1 MPVSDLVL
9 CQRLVGVSTVNGYAF
24 QHIQLSLMLPVHSP
38 SGFTGCLWLRQTDN
52 SPTRR
57 CDFQPSTHF
66 ILSFQLL
73 LGSSAA
79 QPWNWKPIPRSFLHT
94 VHELIWRQHEIWRSV
109 ATDCRKLATSVH
121 CAPQLLTPLCNFVWP
136 ITLWPSCWEVQ
147 WLALLYNTA
156 NGWLWNI

>member
-24 QHIQLSLMLPVHSP
+24 QNIQLSLMLPVHSP
-38 SGFTGCLWLRQTDN
+38 SGFTGCLWLRQIIAQLEGVISN
-52 SPTRR
+52 PL
-57 CDFQPSTHF
+57 P
-66 ILSFQLL
+66 ILFSHSNFCWVPQLL
-73 LGSSAA
+73 SHGIGN
-79 QPWNWKPIPRSFLHT
+79 QFLHT

-156 NGWLWNI
+156 NSWLRNI